1 MSSYVNFYIRVNKS
15 FIPIGSYSR
24 SSSLYQAISQMLP
37 YEKIIALTS
46 EKIGRVIDKIEEE
59 IEAFEKLK
67 EKDKQTCNKILSMIG
82 NSVEEKMAS
91 IYSIEAEDENIECE
105 LEELKYSKNV
115 LQVYLDMIDEIHYSD
130 GYVMDNDYNHY
141 IYAGVE
147 ACGSMENIL
156 ENENQS

>member
-24 SSSLYQAISQMLP
+24 SNPIYRAINQMLP
-37 YEKIIALTS
+37 YEKITALTS
-46 EKIGRVIDKIEEE
+46 EKIGKVIDEIKEE
-59 IEAFEKLK
+59 IEELEKLK
-67 EKDKQTCNKILSMIG
+67 EKDKQTCDKILSMVG

-91 IYSIEAEDENIECE
+91 IYSIEAEDENIDYE
-105 LEELKYSKNV
+105 LEELKYSKNI
-115 LQVYLDMIDEIHYSD
+115 LQVYLDMIDEIHYSE

-147 ACGSMENIL
+147 AYGSMEDIFED
-156 ENENQS
+156 EN